1 MHSVVEQS
9 GNFGHIYVSCNIVG
23 KNLIGITTG
32 SKVIKNRN
40 KRGEGGATL
49 GSMCWIV
56 SRIRPNPNFG
66 WNFADFSMNSTE
78 TETEFQNSESTD
90 FLNSGLAIKK
100 RVKKL

>member
-1 MHSVVEQS
+1 
-9 GNFGHIYVSCNIVG
+9 
-23 KNLIGITTG
+23 
-32 SKVIKNRN
+32 
-40 KRGEGGATL
+40 
-49 GSMCWIV
+49 MCWIV